1 MLQQEYGTT
10 WRLSMSTGIWKRFQ
24 LLRHIN
30 YFVVALNGDENW
42 GLAHAN
48 QMNNKW
54 MCSSWNDVLFNN
66 EKYSTEYSSLVSA
79 LSMKDN
85 QQEKLHY

>member
-1 MLQQEYGTT
+1 
-10 WRLSMSTGIWKRFQ
+10 MSTGVWKRFQ
-24 LLRHIN
+24 LLRPIN

-54 MCSSWNDVLFNN
+54 VCSSWNDVLFNN
-66 EKYSTEYSSLVSA
+66 EKYSTEYSRLVSA

>member
-1 MLQQEYGTT
+1 
-10 WRLSMSTGIWKRFQ
+10 MSTGIWKRFQ

>member
-1 MLQQEYGTT
+1 
-10 WRLSMSTGIWKRFQ
+10 MSTGNLERFQ

-30 YFVVALNGDENW
+30 YFVVALNGDEIW

-54 MCSSWNDVLFNN
+54 MCSSWSDVLFNN